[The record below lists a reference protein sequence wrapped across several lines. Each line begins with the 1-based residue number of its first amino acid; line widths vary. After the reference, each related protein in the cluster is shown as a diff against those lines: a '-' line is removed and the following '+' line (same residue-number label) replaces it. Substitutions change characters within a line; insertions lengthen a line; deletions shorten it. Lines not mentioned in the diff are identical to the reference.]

1 MESGSIKLSL
11 YVAYFKAGGG
21 LCNAAL
27 MLLVFIGAQV
37 VASASDYYVTYW
49 VNTEEDFKE
58 KVLNN
63 LTRENETFP
72 RDTLLYTYSG
82 IILAVLVFGVVH
94 GLYFMIFFAVA
105 SSNLHRLSFSNII
118 KATMRFFNGNPSG
131 RILNRFSRDLGSIDE
146 YIPAIVYD
154 VIAVALDL
162 FGAIILSAVVDLW
175 LCFPSVALLL
185 LFYIF
190 RKFYI
195 ATSRSVKR
203 IEGIKVQCT
212 VT

>member
-1 MESGSIKLSL
+1 LGLKWWPAPPTTTSPTGRHSNSETLS
-11 YVAYFKAGGG
+11 VRICFR
-21 LCNAAL
+21 
-27 MLLVFIGAQV
+27 
-37 VASASDYYVTYW
+37 

-154 VIAVALDL
+154 VIAV
-162 FGAIILSAVVDLW
+162 SCHNVVLGHTPRTV
-175 LCFPSVALLL
+175 LAGG
-185 LFYIF
+185 F
-190 RKFYI
+190 RLVRGYN
-195 ATSRSVKR
+195 
-203 IEGIKVQCT
+203 T
-212 VT
+212 VGSG